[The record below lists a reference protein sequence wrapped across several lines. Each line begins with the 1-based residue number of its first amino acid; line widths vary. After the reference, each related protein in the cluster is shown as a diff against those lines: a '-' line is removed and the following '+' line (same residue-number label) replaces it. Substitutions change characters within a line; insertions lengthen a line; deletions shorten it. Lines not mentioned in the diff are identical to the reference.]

1 MFSQTHLHLMIN
13 HLPVFGSIIAVVLL
27 GWALVA
33 HSREL
38 TRAGLILA
46 IVCGIGGFAAKETG
60 EGAEDQLETLPW
72 YSRDL
77 VHEHEEAADFA
88 FITLAL
94 AGAAA
99 VVTLVRM
106 RGGRPA
112 RLETGITLALLV
124 IGFAATARTA
134 LEGGKIR
141 HEELRP
147 GFVFPA
153 GSDDD

>member
-1 MFSQTHLHLMIN
+1 MFSQTHLHLMVN

-38 TRAGLILA
+38 TRAGLVLA
-46 IVCGIGGFAAKETG
+46 IVCGIGGFVAKETG

-72 YSRDL
+72 FNRDL
-77 VHEHEEAADFA
+77 VHEHEEAADLA

-124 IGFAATARTA
+124 IGFAATAKTA